1 MLEKFRDYMVQEGKS
16 KSTIENYMRYIKKY
30 ETWFTNS
37 YDIALKQLYRA
48 NIVDFKSYMVTN
60 SKLSEKTIN
69 GILSA
74 MIKLNEFL
82 VDTKVQQD
90 IVITKKDMLKIQ
102 TEIASPTNI
111 TKTDVEK
118 FRQQIL
124 ECEGI
129 RNYAIVTTMAYAGLR
144 ISEVLNLKFEDLGI
158 RFSENGNLEITKTEM
173 KIKGSK
179 GDKSRNVIMNSK
191 IIESINQYLKER
203 KEVDNDYVFVSN
215 KGNKIDRTVINRV
228 FNKYSKDITPH
239 SLRHFFCTNALENGF
254 NLHEVASLAGHS
266 NINTTLIYTNP
277 NKQAMLDKI
286 NRL

>member
-60 SKLSEKTIN
+60 SKLSEKTVN

-74 MIKLNEFL
+74 MIKFNEFL
-82 VDTKVQQD
+82 VDIKVQQD

-111 TKTDVEK
+111 SKVDVER
-118 FRQQIL
+118 FRQRIL
-124 ECEGI
+124 EGEGI

-158 RFSENGNLEITKTEM
+158 SFSENGNPEITKTEM

-179 GDKSRNVIMNSK
+179 GEKSRNVIMNSK

-239 SLRHFFCTNALENGF
+239 TLRHFFCTNALENGF

-277 NKQAMLDKI
+277 NQQAMLDKI

>member
-37 YDIALKQLYRA
+37 YNIALKQLYRA

-60 SKLSEKTIN
+60 SKLSEKTVN

-74 MIKLNEFL
+74 MIKFNEFL
-82 VDTKVQQD
+82 VDIKVQQD

-102 TEIASPTNI
+102 IEIASPTNI
-111 TKTDVEK
+111 SKVDVER
-118 FRQQIL
+118 FRQRIL
-124 ECEGI
+124 EGEGI

-158 RFSENGNLEITKTEM
+158 SFSENGNPEITKTEM

-179 GDKSRNVIMNSK
+179 GEKSRNVIMNSK

-239 SLRHFFCTNALENGF
+239 TLRHFFCTNALENGF

-277 NKQAMLDKI
+277 NKQAMMDKI

>member
-37 YDIALKQLYRA
+37 YDIELKQLYRA

-60 SKLSEKTIN
+60 SKLSEKTVN

-74 MIKLNEFL
+74 MIKFNEFL
-82 VDTKVQQD
+82 VDIKVQQD

-111 TKTDVEK
+111 TKVDVER
-118 FRQQIL
+118 FRQRIL
-124 ECEGI
+124 EGEGI

-158 RFSENGNLEITKTEM
+158 SFSENGNLKITKTEM

-179 GDKSRNVIMNSK
+179 GEKSRNVIMNSK

-228 FNKYSKDITPH
+228 FNKYNKDITPH
-239 SLRHFFCTNALENGF
+239 TLRHFFCTNALENGF

-277 NKQAMLDKI
+277 NKQAMMDKI

>member
-1 MLEKFRDYMVQEGKS
+1 MLENFKAYMVQEGKS

-30 ETWFTNS
+30 KTWFTNS
-37 YDIALKQLYRA
+37 YDTELKQLYRA

-60 SKLSEKTIN
+60 SKLSEKTVN

-74 MIKLNEFL
+74 MIKFNEFL
-82 VDTKVQQD
+82 VDIKVQQD

-111 TKTDVEK
+111 SKVDVER
-118 FRQQIL
+118 FRQRIL
-124 ECEGI
+124 EGEGI

-158 RFSENGNLEITKTEM
+158 SFSENGNPEITKTEM

-179 GDKSRNVIMNSK
+179 GEKSRNVIMNSK

-239 SLRHFFCTNALENGF
+239 TLRHFFCTNALENGF

-277 NKQAMLDKI
+277 NKQAMMDKI

>member
-1 MLEKFRDYMVQEGKS
+1 MLENFKAYMVQEGKS

-30 ETWFTNS
+30 KTWFTNS
-37 YDIALKQLYRA
+37 YDTELKQLYRA

>member
-1 MLEKFRDYMVQEGKS
+1 MLENFKAYMVQEGKS

-30 ETWFTNS
+30 KTWFTNS
-37 YDIALKQLYRA
+37 YDTELKQLYRA

-158 RFSENGNLEITKTEM
+158 SFSENGNPEITKTEM

-179 GDKSRNVIMNSK
+179 GEKSRNVIMNSK

-239 SLRHFFCTNALENGF
+239 TLRHFFCTNALENGF

-277 NKQAMLDKI
+277 NKQAMMDKI

>member
-1 MLEKFRDYMVQEGKS
+1 MLENFKAYMVQEGKS

-30 ETWFTNS
+30 KTWFTNS
-37 YDIALKQLYRA
+37 YDTELKQLYRA

-179 GDKSRNVIMNSK
+179 GEKSRNVIMNSK

-228 FNKYSKDITPH
+228 FNKYSKI
-239 SLRHFFCTNALENGF
+239 
-254 NLHEVASLAGHS
+254 LHHIL
-266 NINTTLIYTNP
+266 
-277 NKQAMLDKI
+277 
-286 NRL
+286 